1 MLIPPH
7 GLKELTAENRTVK
20 TARFFRGKESDM
32 DNFKFIYK
40 ILRTL
45 EAAMDCPEFSIEQIG
60 AEKLGISKQRWFR
73 YLEMMAEAGY
83 IAGISLK
90 KDICDDYSVEPTGT
104 GIHITIQG
112 LEYLSE
118 NSVMQKFYSIAKGV
132 APIIPQIIK

>member
-45 EAAMDCPEFSIEQIG
+45 EAAMDCPEFSIEQLG

-90 KDICDDYSVEPTGT
+90 KDIYDEYTVETSGT
-104 GIHITIQG
+104 GIHITLRG

-118 NSVMQKFYSIAKGV
+118 NSIMQKLYNAAKGV
-132 APIIPQIIK
+132 VELMP